1 MMFVPRLPDTGK
13 TPILDI
19 LWFSVELEMCLELG
33 ICIGRWMVGL
43 EIMLET
49 TMVLAIARG

>member
-19 LWFSVELEMCLELG
+19 LWFSVELEMC
-33 ICIGRWMVGL
+33 IRVVWN
-43 EIMLET
+43 
-49 TMVLAIARG
+49 